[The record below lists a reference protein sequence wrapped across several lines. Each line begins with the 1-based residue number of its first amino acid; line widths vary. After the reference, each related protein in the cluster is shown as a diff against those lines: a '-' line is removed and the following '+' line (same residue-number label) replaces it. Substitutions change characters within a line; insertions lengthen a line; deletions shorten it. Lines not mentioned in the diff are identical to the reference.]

1 MLQKLRIF
9 LTLFRQGEEVA
20 DPKFWKDKQNA
31 ANKLAAL
38 LGTALVGAKLFGYE
52 IPLSTDE
59 IAAVGLVA
67 AAIGNWVFTTIT
79 SKKVG
84 LPSVQPAEPVPVD
97 ESAADPTPVQPK
109 READIDESLYRG

>member
-1 MLQKLRIF
+1 MLQKLKF
-9 LTLFRQGEEVA
+9 FFTLFRQGEEVA

-38 LGTALVGAKLFGYE
+38 IGTLLIGAKLFGYD

-59 IAAVGLVA
+59 VAAVGLVV
-67 AAIGNWVFTTIT
+67 AAIGNWVFTIIT

-84 LPSVQPAEPVPVD
+84 LPSVEPAEPVPVD
-97 ESAADPTPVQPK
+97 EPAAAAPEVQPK